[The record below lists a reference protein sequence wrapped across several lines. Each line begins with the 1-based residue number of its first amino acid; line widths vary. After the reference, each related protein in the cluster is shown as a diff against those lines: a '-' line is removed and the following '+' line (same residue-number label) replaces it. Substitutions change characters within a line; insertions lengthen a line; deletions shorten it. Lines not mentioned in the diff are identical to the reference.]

1 MQIYNSINVAELSL
15 EPTRDEL
22 ALVTIDYIR
31 HKADYNRKLG
41 EILAKTPNEAYVSR
55 NASPAANKKAIIE
68 TFESTV
74 FSRVWEMMPARY
86 QKIRDDLKPYQ
97 RNIAGLCAYVGPNN
111 EDFQKVLANMESVA
125 AIGCNI
131 FPEPIPAWDSITE
144 DLDLATLFVDEG
156 SMLVDP
162 DEPVVHT
169 RKPDLDEVCTA
180 FDEEEVDSPLDEIHV
195 LQCE

>member
-1 MQIYNSINVAELSL
+1 
-15 EPTRDEL
+15 
-22 ALVTIDYIR
+22 
-31 HKADYNRKLG
+31 
-41 EILAKTPNEAYVSR
+41 
-55 NASPAANKKAIIE
+55 
-68 TFESTV
+68 
-74 FSRVWEMMPARY
+74 
-86 QKIRDDLKPYQ
+86 
-97 RNIAGLCAYVGPNN
+97 
-111 EDFQKVLANMESVA
+111 MESVA

-131 FPEPIPAWDSITE
+131 FPEPIPTWDSITE
-144 DLDLATLFVDEG
+144 DLDLATLFLDEG